1 MEKNVVS
8 SVSNASDEND
18 QPTSWRK
25 PASFKSLEQVD
36 EELRPSVSHL
46 ELMRIIERMHR
57 RYLDQLR
64 LDLNKLGADDISPS
78 QVMLLF
84 TTGNQD
90 LSVRDLLD
98 RGHYLGSN
106 ASYNLKQLVQ
116 AGYIDRTASQR
127 DRRSARIRLTEK
139 GRKLCLAVQV
149 ADGAYQ
155 RLIVKNEDDLRAL
168 QETVNTLR
176 RLEVAWTTNLHRGG
190 TSEIDEV

>member
-1 MEKNVVS
+1 MS
-8 SVSNASDEND
+8 SSQIRSSSED
-18 QPTSWRK
+18 T
-25 PASFKSLEQVD
+25 
-36 EELRPSVSHL
+36 RPSATHL
-46 ELMRIIERMHR
+46 ELVRIIERMHR

-64 LDLNKLGADDISPS
+64 LELNGIGADDISPA

-84 TTGNQD
+84 TIGNYE

-139 GRKLCLAVQV
+139 GRQLCLAVES
-149 ADGAYQ
+149 ADAAYQ
-155 RLIVKNEDDLRAL
+155 RTIVRTENEQKAL
-168 QETVNTLR
+168 ENTIDTLR
-176 RLEVAWTTNLHRGG
+176 RLEVAWATNLHRG
-190 TSEIDEV
+190 ELAKLDLL

>member
-1 MEKNVVS
+1 MEKDVVGS
-8 SVSNASDEND
+8 MTNAND
-18 QPTSWRK
+18 GNNQPTSWHK
-25 PASFKSLEQVD
+25 PAAFKSLDTLED
-36 EELRPSVSHL
+36 EVRPSVSHL

-127 DRRSARIRLTEK
+127 DRRSARIRLTDK
-139 GRKLCLAVQV
+139 GKQLCLAVQV

-155 RLIVKNEDDLRAL
+155 RLIVKNDDDLRAL
-168 QETVNTLR
+168 QDTVNTLR

-190 TSEIDEV
+190 TSEIDDV